1 MERTMERRTL
11 RSRRRVTTA
20 SERRRMPRGA
30 DRPLVLVVDDHLDSL
45 DLYELGLAEYGFDTC
60 RACDADEAFDV
71 CNARQPDAI
80 VTDLAMPGT
89 DGFGLI
95 QRLKTAPQTKNIPVL
110 AVSGHA
116 SAQTRAEV
124 MAVGAQAF
132 LPKPCS
138 VQDLEV
144 ALRDVLFR
152 ARVIDDALS

>member
-1 MERTMERRTL
+1 
-11 RSRRRVTTA
+11 
-20 SERRRMPRGA
+20 
-30 DRPLVLVVDDHLDSL
+30 VLVVDDHLDSL

-60 RACDADEAFDV
+60 RACDADEAFEV
-71 CNARQPDAI
+71 CSQRQPRAI

-95 QRLKTAPQTKNIPVL
+95 QRLKGDPATRDIPVL

-124 MAVGAQAF
+124 MASGARAF

-144 ALRDVLFR
+144 ALRDILFR
-152 ARVIDDALS
+152 EAAETGPEADSP